1 MAQGCVYKT
10 GRFMHQRDLVD
21 LPLLCWQK
29 GGDCLHR
36 LHEHEHTRLRL
47 AAPSVGIAPC
57 FTTWHSGD
65 YAVQNKPTHMQ
76 ASTSTKPSSGQG
88 VLVLARIWVLVYF
101 LGRDVSAYQ
110 QAWRQ
115 TNGRPTT
122 GEPNEEAGHLGGE
135 MFTKPSGEWRMW
147 VRMGRRP
154 KGSIYR

>member
-47 AAPSVGIAPC
+47 AAPSVGTAPC

-88 VLVLARIWVLVYF
+88 VLVLARIWVPVYF
-101 LGRDVSAYQ
+101 LGRDGSAYQ

-115 TNGRPTT
+115 TNGQTNNRR
-122 GEPNEEAGHLGGE
+122 A
-135 MFTKPSGEWRMW
+135 EWRSRALGW
-147 VRMGRRP
+147 RNVHQTERGVEDVGANGAEAWRV
-154 KGSIYR
+154 YL